1 MLDIQLC
8 WTFLYLSH
16 KEGRWDVWPD
26 WLLLAR
32 FILWTLNIFWEI
44 WIFENSQI
52 SVRMIADI
60 DSNETK
66 ISVNEM
72 NKTSSKFNIDQFFR
86 SRRPIST
93 PPLHFQSFCVFK
105 QEKCDDSFRS
115 KKKRWNMTRFCVL
128 FSKKN
133 LSSPHKNL
141 KVETTLQKEFKVHCL
156 SIISRSTSL
165 RLDVAFTHSLTPYSR
180 NIRSTNIMIFNGKK
194 FLTSTRSRLT
204 LFPITFTSFTV
215 LFAFWLSSKEFSS
228 VHIAFHWWW
237 CCCYCWCL
245 LLCFVD
251 FFFIVFNGISIDEVY
266 VYSEAEYMAPLER
279 RNIFFRFL
287 FQFSVVHFSRFSQ
300 QSSHYLISTI
310 SFDSFLAYF
319 LILCYFSGDAATAH
333 QIDDFTMSRTIPIG
347 NV

>member
-1 MLDIQLC
+1 MIQILIFSSTQDILERSVVNWVQVSSSKVLAESKYTNNAWKIFRLIMIIVSDESLVLSWEERKLCDKCWTAIQLC

-115 KKKRWNMTRFCVL
+115 KKNDEIW
-128 FSKKN
+128 
-133 LSSPHKNL
+133 H
-141 KVETTLQKEFKVHCL
+141 
-156 SIISRSTSL
+156 
-165 RLDVAFTHSLTPYSR
+165 D
-180 NIRSTNIMIFNGKK
+180 
-194 FLTSTRSRLT
+194 
-204 LFPITFTSFTV
+204 
-215 LFAFWLSSKEFSS
+215 
-228 VHIAFHWWW
+228 
-237 CCCYCWCL
+237 
-245 LLCFVD
+245 FV
-251 FFFIVFNGISIDEVY
+251 Y
-266 VYSEAEYMAPLER
+266 
-279 RNIFFRFL
+279 
-287 FQFSVVHFSRFSQ
+287 
-300 QSSHYLISTI
+300 YLARKT
-310 SFDSFLAYF
+310 YHH
-319 LILCYFSGDAATAH
+319 LIKT
-333 QIDDFTMSRTIPIG
+333 
-347 NV
+347 

>member
-1 MLDIQLC
+1 
-8 WTFLYLSH
+8 
-16 KEGRWDVWPD
+16 
-26 WLLLAR
+26 
-32 FILWTLNIFWEI
+32 
-44 WIFENSQI
+44 
-52 SVRMIADI
+52 
-60 DSNETK
+60 
-66 ISVNEM
+66 
-72 NKTSSKFNIDQFFR
+72 
-86 SRRPIST
+86 
-93 PPLHFQSFCVFK
+93 
-105 QEKCDDSFRS
+105 
-115 KKKRWNMTRFCVL
+115 MTRFCVL

-347 NV
+347 NVWSFSTQKKWKSENFSTILMLDSRLVHAIEVVHVSLTFCYRFKLFNLIALWNIWLRVRIIYTMKAAINN